1 MLALLGF
8 VTIAVVLILIMT
20 KRASTIV
27 ALMVVPI
34 VTALIGG
41 AGGKVGTFIV
51 NGVKTISPTAAMF
64 IFAVL
69 FFGILSDAGMFDPVI
84 KGILKTVGRDPLKI
98 TIASAILAMLVHLDG
113 SGVVT
118 FSIAVPAML
127 PLFKELKMDPRVLA
141 AVVAL
146 GAGTMNMVPW
156 GGPTIRAA
164 SALNAPITEVYNP
177 MVISQI
183 AGIVAVLVIAFF
195 LGRREKN
202 RLGQISE
209 GAAAIAMEQTLT
221 EEEQKLR
228 RPKLFWFNV
237 IVTIASIFVMVKGWQ
252 TPTTVFMVAFAI
264 TLIANYPNPKD
275 QTARINAHAKSALL
289 MASVLFA
296 AGTFTGIMKDSGM
309 LTAMATAAAS
319 VVPASLGAHF
329 PLIIGVLAMPLS
341 LLFDPDSFYFGV
353 MPVLAATASNFGV
366 ASVDVARAAIT
377 GQMTVGFPI
386 SPLTPATLLLVGLAG
401 IELGDHQKFT
411 FKWAWIVSLVMLA
424 VAVLTGAIPF

>member
-1 MLALLGF
+1 MIALLGF
-8 VTIAVVLILIMT
+8 ITIAVVLVLIMT

-41 AGGKVGTFIV
+41 AGGKVGTYIV

-69 FFGILSDAGMFDPVI
+69 FFGVLSDAGMFDPVI

-98 TIASAILAMLVHLDG
+98 TVAAAILAMLIHLDG

-118 FSIAVPAML
+118 FSIAIPAML
-127 PLFKELKMDPRVLA
+127 PLFTQLKMDNRILA

-146 GAGTMNMVPW
+146 GAGVMNMVPW

-164 SALNAPITEVYNP
+164 SALNAPITQVYNP
-177 MVISQI
+177 MVIPQV
-183 AGIVAVLVIAFF
+183 AGIIAVLVIAYFM
-195 LGRREKN
+195 GRKEKS
-202 RLGQISE
+202 RLGLIE
-209 GAAAIAMEQTLT
+209 DGAGVAMEQTLT
-221 EEEQKLR
+221 EEQQKLR

-237 IVTIASIFVMVKGWQ
+237 IITVVALFVMIKGWQ
-252 TPTTVFMVAFAI
+252 TPTTVFMVAFAVA
-264 TLIANYPNPKD
+264 LIANYPNPKH
-275 QTARINAHAKSALL
+275 QSERINAHAKSALL

-296 AGTFTGIMKDSGM
+296 AGVFTGIMKDSNM
-309 LTAMATAAAS
+309 LAEMAKAAAA
-319 VVPASLGAHF
+319 VIPPSLGAHF
-329 PLIIGVLAMPLS
+329 PLIIGLVAMPLS

-353 MPVLAATASNFGV
+353 MPVLAATASTFGV
-366 ASVDVARAAIT
+366 ESVDVARAAIA
-377 GQMTVGFPI
+377 GQMTLGFPI
-386 SPLTPATLLLVGLAG
+386 SPLTPATLLLVGLSG

-411 FKWAWIVSLVMLA
+411 FKWAWIVSLVIVV
-424 VAVLTGAIPF
+424 VAVLTGVIPF

>member
-8 VTIAVVLILIMT
+8 ITIAVVLVLIMT

-51 NGVKTISPTAAMF
+51 NGVKSISPTAAMF

-84 KGILKTVGRDPLKI
+84 RGILKTVGRDPLKI
-98 TIASAILAMLVHLDG
+98 TIAAAVLAMLVHLDG

-118 FSIAVPAML
+118 FSIVIPAML
-127 PLFKELKMDPRVLA
+127 PLFTQLKMDNRVLA
-141 AVVAL
+141 TVVAL
-146 GAGTMNMVPW
+146 AAGTMNMVPW

-164 SALNAPITEVYNP
+164 TALNAPITEVFNP
-177 MVISQI
+177 MMFAQV
-183 AGIVAVLVIAFF
+183 AGLVTVLVIAYF
-195 LGRREKN
+195 LGRKEKS
-202 RLGQISE
+202 RLDLTVDGS
-209 GAAAIAMEQTLT
+209 AVLTEQTLT
-221 EEEQKLR
+221 EEQQKLR

-237 IVTIASIFVMVKGWQ
+237 ILTVVALFVMIKAWQ

-264 TLIANYPNPKD
+264 ALIVNYPSPKM
-275 QTARINAHAKSALL
+275 QSERINAHAKSALL

-296 AGTFTGIMKDSGM
+296 AGVFTGIMKESTM
-309 LTAMATAAAS
+309 LAEMAKAAAA

-329 PLIIGVLAMPLS
+329 PLLIGLVAMPLS
-341 LLFDPDSFYFGV
+341 LLFDPDSFYFGI
-353 MPVLAATASNFGV
+353 MPVLAATASTFGV
-366 ASVDVARAAIT
+366 ESVDVARAAIT
-377 GQMTVGFPI
+377 GQMTLGFPI

-401 IELGDHQKFT
+401 IDLGDHQKFT
-411 FKWAWIVSLVMLA
+411 FKWAWLVSLVMLA
-424 VAVLTGAIPF
+424 VAILTGAIPF

>member
-1 MLALLGF
+1 VIALLGF
-8 VTIAVVLILIMT
+8 ITIAVVLVLIMT

-41 AGGKVGTFIV
+41 AGGKVGTYIV

-69 FFGILSDAGMFDPVI
+69 FFGVLSDAGMFDPVI

-98 TIASAILAMLVHLDG
+98 TVAAAILAMLIHLDG

-118 FSIAVPAML
+118 FSIAIPAML
-127 PLFKELKMDPRVLA
+127 PLFTQLKMDNRILA

-146 GAGTMNMVPW
+146 GAGVMNMVPW

-164 SALNAPITEVYNP
+164 SALNAPITQVYNP
-177 MVISQI
+177 MVIPQV
-183 AGIVAVLVIAFF
+183 AGIIAVLVIAYFM
-195 LGRREKN
+195 GRKEKS
-202 RLGQISE
+202 RLGLIE
-209 GAAAIAMEQTLT
+209 DGAGVAMEQTLT
-221 EEEQKLR
+221 EEQQKLR

-237 IVTIASIFVMVKGWQ
+237 IITVVALFVMIKGWQ
-252 TPTTVFMVAFAI
+252 TPTTVFMVAFAVA
-264 TLIANYPNPKD
+264 LIANYPNPKH
-275 QTARINAHAKSALL
+275 QSERINAHAKSALL

-296 AGTFTGIMKDSGM
+296 AGVFTGIMKDSNM
-309 LTAMATAAAS
+309 LAEMAKAAAA
-319 VVPASLGAHF
+319 VIPPSLGAHF
-329 PLIIGVLAMPLS
+329 PLIIGLVAMPLS

-353 MPVLAATASNFGV
+353 MPVLAATASTFGV
-366 ASVDVARAAIT
+366 ESVDVARAAIA
-377 GQMTVGFPI
+377 GQMTLGFPI
-386 SPLTPATLLLVGLAG
+386 SPLTPATLLLVGLSG

-411 FKWAWIVSLVMLA
+411 FKWAWIVSLVIVV
-424 VAVLTGAIPF
+424 VAVLTGVIPF

>member
-377 GQMTVGFPI
+377 GQMTLGFPI

>member
-84 KGILKTVGRDPLKI
+84 RGILKTVGRDPLKI

-118 FSIAVPAML
+118 FSIAIPAML

-164 SALNAPITEVYNP
+164 SALNAPLTEVYNP
-177 MVISQI
+177 MVISQA
-183 AGIVAVLVIAFF
+183 AGIIAVLVIAFF

-202 RLGQISE
+202 RLGEISE
-209 GAAAIAMEQTLT
+209 GAAAVAMEQTLT

>member
-1 MLALLGF
+1 
-8 VTIAVVLILIMT
+8 MT

-51 NGVKTISPTAAMF
+51 NGVKSISPTAAMF

-84 KGILKTVGRDPLKI
+84 RGILKTVGRDPLKI
-98 TIASAILAMLVHLDG
+98 TIAAAVLAMLVHLDG

-118 FSIAVPAML
+118 FSIVIPAML
-127 PLFKELKMDPRVLA
+127 PLFTQLKMDNRVLA
-141 AVVAL
+141 TVVAL
-146 GAGTMNMVPW
+146 AAGTMNMVPW

-164 SALNAPITEVYNP
+164 TALNAPITEVFNP
-177 MVISQI
+177 MMFAQV
-183 AGIVAVLVIAFF
+183 AGLVTVLVIAYF
-195 LGRREKN
+195 LGRKEKS
-202 RLGQISE
+202 RLDLTVDGS
-209 GAAAIAMEQTLT
+209 AVLTEQTLT
-221 EEEQKLR
+221 EEQQKLR

-237 IVTIASIFVMVKGWQ
+237 ILTVVALFVMIKAWQ

-264 TLIANYPNPKD
+264 ALIVNYPSPKM
-275 QTARINAHAKSALL
+275 QSERINAHAKSALL

-296 AGTFTGIMKDSGM
+296 AGVFTGIMKESTM
-309 LTAMATAAAS
+309 LAEMAKAAAA

-329 PLIIGVLAMPLS
+329 PLLIGLVAMPLS
-341 LLFDPDSFYFGV
+341 LLFDPDSFYFGI
-353 MPVLAATASNFGV
+353 MPVLAATASTFGV
-366 ASVDVARAAIT
+366 ESVDVARAAIT
-377 GQMTVGFPI
+377 GQMTLGFPI

-401 IELGDHQKFT
+401 IDLGDHQKFT
-411 FKWAWIVSLVMLA
+411 FKWAWLVSLVMLA
-424 VAVLTGAIPF
+424 VAILTGAIPF